1 MSLLG
6 FLCPCEQGALPDEA
20 ISFHAS
26 TFLWP
31 VEEIDS
37 QSTLAIIHKCI
48 IYRLYVIIRYVVQVN
63 SEIAQ

>member
-1 MSLLG
+1 MSLLS
-6 FLCPCEQGALPDEA
+6 FLCPCEEDALPDEA
-20 ISFHAS
+20 IAFHVS

-48 IYRLYVIIRYVVQVN
+48 IYIKYVIIRNVVQVN